1 MNAVL
6 ASRIP
11 NLSDTGALDSMA
23 PGHQRCSYVA
33 GLPANPM
40 TMNPSRKLLSDGT
53 TAAVSSRRNAT
64 LHCAGSMALVL
75 LLAVA
80 GTANAGAD
88 KSGHAEPPFIVPAL
102 SDDARQM
109 LQHIRAAH
117 DNRSQVFAIVDK
129 KMAAVHIFDP
139 DGVLRGSSPV
149 LLGLARGDDSV
160 PGIGQ
165 RDMAGIRVSER
176 TTPAG
181 RFIVEPGRNLK
192 GEDIVWIDYE
202 AAVSMHRVRAGNKS
216 DRRMERLATPDVS
229 DNRISYGC
237 INVPAA
243 FYDAHIKQTLG
254 SREGVVYVLPETRS
268 LQAQFGDL
276 AGTRR

>member
-1 MNAVL
+1 MTMNPATKLPGDGAPADVL
-6 ASRIP
+6 ASR
-11 NLSDTGALDSMA
+11 NGAL
-23 PGHQRCSYVA
+23 HRV
-33 GLPANPM
+33 
-40 TMNPSRKLLSDGT
+40 
-53 TAAVSSRRNAT
+53 
-64 LHCAGSMALVL
+64 GSMALVL

-88 KSGHAEPPFIVPAL
+88 KSLHAEPPLIVPAL

-109 LQHIRAAH
+109 LQHIRDAH
-117 DNRSQVFAIVDK
+117 DNRGQVFAIVDK

-139 DGVLRGSSPV
+139 AGALHGSSPV

-160 PGIGQ
+160 PGIGL

-181 RFIVEPGRNLK
+181 RFNVEPGRNLK
-192 GEDIVWIDYE
+192 GEDIVWVDYE

-216 DRRMERLATPDVS
+216 DRRMARLATPDVS

-268 LQAQFGDL
+268 IQAQFGEL
-276 AGTRR
+276 AGARR